1 MASYR
6 RIVIKLGTSLLTGNK
21 DQLELGTVT
30 QIVEQVAG
38 LHKQGMEIAIVSSGA
53 IAAGKHRLGLDKERK
68 DIPFRQ
74 VMASVGQSRL
84 MQTYERIFKRYN
96 ITVAQALLT
105 RTDIV
110 NRASY
115 LNARNTLL
123 ALLEL
128 RVVPIINENDVIATD
143 EIQGATF
150 GDNDNLSAMVT
161 NLIDADLLL
170 LLGDVA
176 GLYTADPHLHPE
188 AQFIPRV
195 DNIDS
200 RIEQLARDTPSARGT
215 GGMTTKIQ
223 AAKLA
228 TASGAAVIIA
238 DGREKD
244 IITRL
249 SREEP
254 AGTFFPPTTSKMESR
269 KRWMLSGL
277 SASGKVTIDDGAVSA
292 LRVHQGSL
300 LPVGIKGVEGKFER
314 GQVIDVVDGNKNR
327 IACGISNYSSKDI
340 DIIKGVHSDRIEKLL
355 GYQYGAEVMHRN
367 NLVVL

>member
-1 MASYR
+1 L
-6 RIVIKLGTSLLTGNK
+6 RIIA
-21 DQLELGTVT
+21 QLAK
-30 QIVEQVAG
+30 QVAE
-38 LHKQGMEIAIVSSGA
+38 LHRQDLGPIIVSSGA
-53 IAAGKHRLGLDKERK
+53 IAAGKHRLRLSREHQR
-68 DIPFRQ
+68 DIPSRQ
-74 VMASVGQSRL
+74 VMASVGQSQL
-84 MQTYERIFKRYN
+84 MNTYQQLFDRHN

-105 RTDIV
+105 RVDII

-123 ALLEL
+123 SLLEL
-128 RVVPIINENDVIATD
+128 RVIPIINENDVIATD

-176 GLYTADPHLHPE
+176 GLYDSDPNINPNAH
-188 AQFIPRV
+188 IIRRV
-195 DNIDS
+195 NNIDS
-200 RIEQLARDTPSARGT
+200 TIEQAAKASSSPRGT
-215 GGMTTKIQ
+215 GGMATKIQ

-228 TASGAAVIIA
+228 TASGAVVIIA

-249 SREEP
+249 VRGEP
-254 AGTFFPPTTSKMESR
+254 MGTFFPPTASKMESR

-277 SASGKVTIDDGAVSA
+277 SASGKVMIDNGALSA
-292 LRVHQGSL
+292 LRIREGSL
-300 LPVGIKGVEGKFER
+300 LPVGIKEVEGKFER
-314 GQVIDVVDGNKNR
+314 GQVIDIIDNNKTR
-327 IACGISNYSSKDI
+327 VACGISNYSSDDI
-340 DIIKGVHSDRIEKLL
+340 DIIKGTRSDRIEELL
-355 GYQYGAEVMHRN
+355 GYQLGVEVVHRN